1 MIDDFVHVAISCR
14 DLERSIRFYET
25 VGLKVIKRVGE
36 VNEDGIARGFHLPA
50 ARLTVAYLAP
60 AKASSRVFI
69 DLVQWLEPTVTGEPY
84 PVLNHLGI
92 NRIAFRV
99 SDLDATTA
107 ALRFRG
113 ITFLTKE
120 PQVFGEGIR
129 CMLPPTPMESSFNS
143 SRVCSYPLSVRW
155 RISSR
160 RLG

>member
-25 VGLKVIKRVGE
+25 LGLKVIKSLGE
-36 VNEDGIARGFHLPA
+36 VNQDGIARAFQLSA

-60 AKASSRVFI
+60 PNVSSRMFI
-69 DLVQWLEPTVTGEPY
+69 DLVQWLEPAFTGEPY

-107 ALRFRG
+107 ALRDLG
-113 ITFLTKE
+113 ITFLTGE
-120 PQVFGEGIR
+120 PQIFGEGIR
-129 CMLPPTPMESSFNS
+129 CIVTTDPDGVFLQLIEG
-143 SRVCSYPLSVRW
+143 L
-155 RISSR
+155 
-160 RLG
+160 